1 MRLGGRG
8 IVCSRPWP
16 ALGCSRAAA
25 VGGRLRSHERY
36 DEGFSYS
43 LSLAAV
49 KQHRGWWEGGGGGR
63 CETQILR
70 GGNGWKRGDAAARG
84 WNGRGLCVFSLRCMF
99 FVVIGGQAVL
109 TVRRACPGCR
119 SSGEAA
125 RVAQGPVERNCK

>member
-43 LSLAAV
+43 VSLAAV
-49 KQHRGWWEGGGGGR
+49 KQRRGWWEGGGGGR

-70 GGNGWKRGDAAARG
+70 GGHGWKRGDAAARG
-84 WNGRGLCVFSLRCMF
+84 MERQGSLCVFS
-99 FVVIGGQAVL
+99 AEHVL
-109 TVRRACPGCR
+109 CSHRRAGGLD
-119 SSGEAA
+119 GETGVPWLSQQ
-125 RVAQGPVERNCK
+125 RRGG